1 MRKSFIWLAAAFTAL
16 VVAVPAVAI
25 TNGQPDNGEHPFV
38 GTILF
43 RQTDGLFSCSGTLLS
58 SAVMLTAGHCTEFE
72 GETNSATWVWM
83 DEVVDVDALVN
94 RDPTEYPT
102 IDDFLNDPVN
112 GWIRA
117 TAIPHPEYAD
127 FAGFPNTHDV
137 GVVLLSTGVSLG
149 EYGELPTLGQFD
161 FLDRAKGNPEG
172 RRFEVVGYGVQRI
185 VPKKDAQDDWRRYKG
200 DTTLTGSKSS
210 LTDGYNFKFTNS
222 PGNGTGGSG
231 TCFGD
236 SGGPAFWDETNTVAA
251 VTSFGIT
258 PHCTGVDF
266 SYRADIAE
274 TLDFVTPFLTS

>member
-1 MRKSFIWLAAAFTAL
+1 MHKSLIWVVAALAAL

-25 TNGQPDNGEHPFV
+25 TNGQPDDGEHPFV

-58 SAVMLTAGHCTEFE
+58 STVMLTAGHCTEFE
-72 GETNSATWVWM
+72 GETNSETWVWM
-83 DEVVDVDALVN
+83 DEVVDVEALAN
-94 RDPTEYPT
+94 RDRTKP
-102 IDDFLNDPVN
+102 IDDFLNDPAN

-117 TAIPHPEYAD
+117 TAVPHPEYAD

-137 GVVLLSTGVSLG
+137 GVVLLSSEVSLD

-161 FLDRAKGNPEG
+161 FLDRAKGKPED
-172 RRFEVVGYGVQRI
+172 RRFEVVGYGIQRL
-185 VPKKDAQDDWRRYKG
+185 VPKKDFQDDWRRFKG
-200 DTTLTGSKSS
+200 DTTLSGSKSS

-222 PGNGTGGSG
+222 PGKGTGGSG

-236 SGGPAFWDETNTVAA
+236 SGGPALWQETNIIAA

-274 TLDFVTPFLTS
+274 TLDFVTPYLSS

>member
-1 MRKSFIWLAAAFTAL
+1 MCKRFIWLVAALTAL
-16 VVAVPAVAI
+16 VVAVPAIAI
-25 TNGQPDNGEHPFV
+25 TNGQPDDGEHPFV

-58 SAVMLTAGHCTEFE
+58 STVMLTAGHCTEFE

-83 DEVVDVDALVN
+83 EEEVDVEALAN
-94 RDPTEYPT
+94 RDRTKP
-102 IDDFLNDPVN
+102 IDDFLNDPEN
-112 GWIRA
+112 GWITA
-117 TAIPHPEYAD
+117 TATPHEDYAD

-137 GVVLLSTGVSLG
+137 GVVVLDEEVTLG
-149 EYGELPTLGQFD
+149 TYSRLPTLGQFD
-161 FLDRAKGNPEG
+161 YLERAKGAPAD
-172 RRFEVVGYGVQRI
+172 RRFEVVGYGVQRL

-200 DTTLTGSKSS
+200 DTTLSGSKSA
-210 LTDGYNFKFTNS
+210 LTDGYNFKFTNA

-236 SGGPAFWDETNTVAA
+236 SGGPAFWDETNIVAA

-274 TLDFVTPFLTS
+274 TLDFVTPYLSS

>member
-1 MRKSFIWLAAAFTAL
+1 MRKRLIWLAAAITAL

-25 TNGQPDNGEHPFV
+25 TNGQPDAGEHPFV

-58 SAVMLTAGHCTEFE
+58 STVMLTAGHCTEFG

-83 DEVVDVDALVN
+83 DEVVDVEALAN
-94 RDPTEYPT
+94 RDRTKP
-102 IDDFLNDPVN
+102 IDDFLDDPAN
-112 GWIRA
+112 GWIKA

-137 GVVLLSTGVSLG
+137 GVVLLGTGVSLD

-161 FLDRAKGNPEG
+161 FLDRAKGKPED
-172 RRFEVVGYGVQRI
+172 RRFEVVGYGIQRL
-185 VPKKDAQDDWRRYKG
+185 VPKKDFQDDWRRYKG
-200 DTTLTGSKSS
+200 DTTLSGSKSS

-222 PGNGTGGSG
+222 PGKGTGGSG

-236 SGGPAFWDETNTVAA
+236 SGGPAFWDETNIVAA

-274 TLDFVTPFLTS
+274 TLDFVTPYLSS